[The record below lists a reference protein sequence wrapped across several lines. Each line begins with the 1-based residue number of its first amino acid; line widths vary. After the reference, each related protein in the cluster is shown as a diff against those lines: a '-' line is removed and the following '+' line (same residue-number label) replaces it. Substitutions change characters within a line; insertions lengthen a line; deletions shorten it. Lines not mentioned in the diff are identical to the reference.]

1 MKKYISFLLAIVV
14 SFLMCTQAY
23 CIEINR
29 GRDSNDLLTASATYL
44 HSKAD
49 STTVINN
56 QLKLIY
62 GLKQGISKTEL
73 LNQYIETND
82 GVDVVVSNKIG
93 TGVKLNVYDS
103 SSGDKIDTYTILI
116 IGDVNGD
123 GYYNGMDS
131 IIVKCLSNSLVSKS
145 LFKEEFLLAA
155 DCNKNG
161 QIDESDCE
169 VLETAGVFLEDIDQ
183 TFIYENPANKYTVTF
198 VDYDGITILASEE
211 VYEGSVASL
220 PSNPTKS
227 GASFLGWSG
236 NYINICKDEIV
247 RAVYSDNENVFVVS
261 SATGNVGDTV
271 TLLVSIDGTV
281 NVCGFDITLNYDS
294 NLELISYDEDLDL
307 DVIANPNRIENG
319 IILNFSSNTN
329 KTKQR
334 DIIEVTF
341 RIKDT
346 DKDTLPVNISVTS
359 AKESVGKDYVDII
372 YSIVNGV
379 VYIND

>member
-1 MKKYISFLLAIVV
+1 MKKYIGFLLAIVV
-14 SFLMCTQAY
+14 SFLMYTQAY
-23 CIEINR
+23 CVEAVEK
-29 GRDSNDLLTASATYL
+29 SNDLLTAS
-44 HSKAD
+44 SKYIYAKNN
-49 STTVINN
+49 STTVIND

-73 LNQYIETND
+73 LNQYIEAND
-82 GVDVVVSNKIG
+82 GVDVVVSNKIS

-131 IIVKCLSNSLVSKS
+131 IIVKCLSDSLVSKS
-145 LFKEEFLLAA
+145 LFNEEFLLAA
-155 DCNKNG
+155 DCNKDG

-198 VDYDGITILASEE
+198 VDYDGTTLASEE
-211 VYEGSVASL
+211 VYEGSSANL
-220 PSNPTKS
+220 PVNPTKS
-227 GASFLGWSG
+227 GTSFLGWSG
-236 NYINICKDEIV
+236 NYTNVCNDETV
-247 RAVYSDNENVFVVS
+247 QAVYKDDENVFVVS
-261 SATGNVGDTV
+261 GATGNVGDTV